1 MEERKKT
8 MENKKLDLPDQV
20 SLEHL
25 KQIVNNIEK
34 TNKNAMISFE
44 FIIMSC
50 FPNVYE
56 NILNHMTQSY
66 IQGFEDGK
74 KFKK

>member
-1 MEERKKT
+1 
-8 MENKKLDLPDQV
+8 MENKKLNLPDQV

-25 KQIVNNIEK
+25 KQIINKIEK
-34 TNKNAMISFE
+34 VNKNSMISFE
-44 FIIMSC
+44 FMIMIC

-66 IQGFEDGK
+66 IQGFEEGK
-74 KFKK
+74 QFKEKEIN